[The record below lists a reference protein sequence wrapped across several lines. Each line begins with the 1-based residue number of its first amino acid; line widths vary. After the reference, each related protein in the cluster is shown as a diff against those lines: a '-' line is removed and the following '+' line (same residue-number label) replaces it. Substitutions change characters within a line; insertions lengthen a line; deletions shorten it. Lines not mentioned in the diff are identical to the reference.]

1 MLKRNKKDASLW
13 EDADLGIALRLA
25 VGRATVASILLMRT
39 APTIKFA
46 THSVTVKR
54 QCVDRSKTATRAVA
68 QRLGFDEIAMVKAKH
83 ASNKKKP
90 RLVLIIPA
98 RKRGNLVIAPE
109 KKLR

>member
-54 QCVDRSKTATRAVA
+54 QCVDRSKPATRAVA